1 MKSHLSLFLGTR
13 RLERALFICLAE
25 ALYSLVGLSPVSA
38 AERPNIVFMMAD
50 DHTSQAWSCYGG
62 RLAAIAK
69 TPNIDRLAAEGAL
82 LKNCFCVNSI
92 CVPSRASILTGQ
104 YSHRNGVKTLRDALP
119 PTSDNVAKRLQQA
132 GYQTALV
139 GKWHLKRKEDDL
151 GGHFTLLWKKID
163 GEWKIVVDHSS

>member
-1 MKSHLSLFLGTR
+1 
-13 RLERALFICLAE
+13 
-25 ALYSLVGLSPVSA
+25 
-38 AERPNIVFMMAD
+38 MMAD

-104 YSHRNGVKTLRDALP
+104 YSHRNGVK
-119 PTSDNVAKRLQQA
+119 
-132 GYQTALV
+132 
-139 GKWHLKRKEDDL
+139 
-151 GGHFTLLWKKID
+151 
-163 GEWKIVVDHSS
+163 